1 MYRELLRDNK
11 ILVSA
16 LVILLILAVL
26 QTLYGLW

>member
-1 MYRELLRDNK
+1 MYRELLKDNK

-16 LVILLILAVL
+16 LVILLILSVL